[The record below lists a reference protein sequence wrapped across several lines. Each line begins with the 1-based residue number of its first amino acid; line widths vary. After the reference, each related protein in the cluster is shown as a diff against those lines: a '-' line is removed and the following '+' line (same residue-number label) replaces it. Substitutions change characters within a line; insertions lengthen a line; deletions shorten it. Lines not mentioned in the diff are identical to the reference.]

1 MGNLQTS
8 FPFYAQRAVVAY
20 YLMTRRVLSL
30 YEAYNFA
37 MLADLQRSL

>member
-1 MGNLQTS
+1 
-8 FPFYAQRAVVAY
+8 
-20 YLMTRRVLSL
+20 MTRRVLSL